1 MNDKSE
7 RVIPYTRYDY
17 YKYYTAR
24 KEHYKMNYLEKRRRD
39 ALEEQH
45 KEYYK
50 DYWLN
55 ARWKDQNMR
64 EYNKN
69 KINSNNNEAFIN
81 QTK

>member
-1 MNDKSE
+1 MNDKNE

>member
-1 MNDKSE
+1 ME

-24 KEHYKMNYLEKRRRD
+24 KEHYKMNYLEKKRRD
-39 ALEEQH
+39 AIEEQH

-55 ARWKDQNMR
+55 ARWKEQNMR

>member
-1 MNDKSE
+1 MNDKNE

-39 ALEEQH
+39 AIEEQH

>member
-1 MNDKSE
+1 MNDKNE

-24 KEHYKMNYLEKRRRD
+24 KEHYKMNYLEKKRRD
-39 ALEEQH
+39 AIEEQH

-55 ARWKDQNMR
+55 ARWKEQNMR

>member
-55 ARWKDQNMR
+55 ARWKEQNMR

>member
-1 MNDKSE
+1 MNDKNE

-24 KEHYKMNYLEKRRRD
+24 KEHYKMNYLEKKRRD
-39 ALEEQH
+39 AIEEQH